1 MENPF
6 LQTQIP
12 PDWQAMAPEAVV
24 PGINAAIEGARKNI
38 DAIKNLDDSALTYE
52 NSVRA
57 LDRATAGLNRAWT
70 YVNHLQSVADTPE
83 LRKSLVEMMPAV
95 SEFYSSIP
103 LDEKL
108 YAKIRAFSQSP
119 EALALGGYKKRLL
132 DETVLDFELNGANLP
147 GDGKKRLQEIE
158 RELALKTQKF
168 SENVLDDTKRF
179 KLHVENES
187 DLKGLPQSAKD
198 IARKKAEAEGKS
210 GWVFTLEQPSYV
222 PFITYAES
230 DQLRE
235 KIWHASARLAS
246 DGDFSNWGL
255 IREILQL
262 RSEKAALLG
271 RADFAD
277 MVLERRMAR
286 TGKTAL
292 DFVKG
297 LREKFAAPFEMEWA
311 ALCDFAAESG
321 WLENGKMVPWRTAYV
336 SEKLRRK
343 KYDFDPEELR
353 PYFPMNEVKEGMFK
367 ICESLF
373 GLKVKKSGRE
383 NLAWHPSVE
392 LYEVCDENGTLIGLF
407 YTDFY
412 PRESKR
418 AGAWMNLLSPAD
430 NGVPA
435 LGVIAGN
442 MSEPVDGRPALLSH
456 DEVETLF
463 HEFGHLLHFFMMD
476 SPEFGLRNVAWDF
489 VELPSQIMENWTRDK
504 RCLDIFA
511 AHWHTG
517 EKIPQEL
524 FEKFSRARKFM
535 GANASMRQLSF
546 ADIDLAMHTDPR
558 RFLEAESIEAEAQK
572 ELRPFTHEYSEKTP
586 SILPRF
592 THLFGDPVGYAAGY
606 YSYKWAEVLD
616 ADAFTRFEREGILNG
631 KVGREF
637 ADKVLRVGNSIP
649 PDEAFIN
656 FMGRAPDSSALVSR
670 TIGA

>member
-12 PDWQAMAPEAVV
+12 PDWQAMKPADIV
-24 PGINAAIEGARKNI
+24 PGINAAIDGARENI
-38 DAIKNLDDSALTYE
+38 VAIKNLDDSALTYE

-57 LDRATAGLNRAWT
+57 LDRATADLNRAWT
-70 YVNHLQSVADTPE
+70 YVNHLQSVADSPE
-83 LRKSLVEMMPAV
+83 LRKPLVEMMPVV

-108 YAKIRAFSQSP
+108 YAKIKAFSLSP
-119 EALALGGYKKRLL
+119 DAKKLKGHKKRLL

-147 GDGKKRLQEIE
+147 ADKKKRLQEIE
-158 RELALKTQKF
+158 QKLALKTQKF

-179 KLHVENES
+179 KLHIENES
-187 DLKGLPQSAKD
+187 DLDGLPQSAKD
-198 IARKKAEAEGKS
+198 IAKKKAEADGKS

-222 PFITYAES
+222 PFITYADS
-230 DQLRE
+230 DPLRE
-235 KIWHASARLAS
+235 KIWRASARLAS
-246 DGDFSNWGL
+246 DGEFSNWGL

-292 DFVKG
+292 DFVKD
-297 LREKFAAPFEMEWA
+297 LREKFAAPFEKEWA

-321 WLENGKMVPWRTAYV
+321 SLENGKMVPWRAAYF

-383 NLAWHPSVE
+383 NRAWHPSVE
-392 LYEVCDENGTLIGLF
+392 LYEVSDENGNLIGLF

-430 NGVPA
+430 GGVPA

-476 SPEFGLRNVAWDF
+476 SPELGLRNVAWDF

-511 AHWHTG
+511 AHWKTG
-517 EKIPQEL
+517 EKIPEEL
-524 FEKFSRARKFM
+524 FEKFRRAQKFM
-535 GANASMRQLSF
+535 GANAGMRQLSF
-546 ADIDLAMHTDPR
+546 ADIDLAMHINPR
-558 RFLEAESIEAEAQK
+558 RFLDAESIEDEAQK
-572 ELRPFTHEYSEKTP
+572 ELRAFTHEYSEKIP

-616 ADAFTRFEREGILNG
+616 ADAFTRFEAEGILNG
-631 KVGREF
+631 EVGREF

-649 PDEAFIN
+649 PDEAFRN
-656 FMGRAPDSSALVSR
+656 FMGRDPDSSALVSR
-670 TIGA
+670 SIGA